1 MNETNTSYIE
11 MAEDE
16 FESQYPLLQNRLNP
30 NTSWMGCLFETYGE
44 EMDFVRQQHPATIWT
59 LIESDDGDLIVS
71 GCWWVNRIGYF
82 VSTVPVPEGT
92 TIEVLIRRESDDEEI
107 EDYLEPDNEGLE

>member
-11 MAEDE
+11 MTEDE

-30 NTSWMGCLFETYGE
+30 NASWAGCMFETFGRE
-44 EMDFVRQQHPATIWT
+44 LAFIQQQDPRTIWT
-59 LIESDDGDLIVS
+59 LVESDGGDFIVS

-92 TIEVLIRRESDDEEI
+92 EIEVLIPRDSDDEESD
-107 EDYLEPDNEGLE
+107 DYLESDNGGLT